1 MEVALLT
8 DCELIAVPPVA
19 HVPALGPQ
27 REKATVPFQINAPST
42 FTVAESVADT
52 VPAPMD
58 RPPPGIGLP
67 FPSLAVVTMEEEQ
80 LPKLPRTK
88 LFSPALVAAPDRLSA
103 RFLPKHSCP
112 TP

>member
-80 LPKLPRTK
+80 LPKLPRPT
-88 LFSPALVAAPDRLSA
+88 LLSTAPDEADQQLSA
-103 RFLPKHSCP
+103 RVQAQHC
-112 TP
+112 